1 MDDLIRVAGVLA
13 VSSLFLLGLATL
25 IQIIEQMVRE
35 PRAAGN
41 RR

>member
-1 MDDLIRVAGVLA
+1 MEDLIRVAGVLV

-25 IQIIEQMVRE
+25 IQIVEQLIRD
-35 PRAAGN
+35 PGAAGD

>member
-1 MDDLIRVAGVLA
+1 MDDLIRVAGVLL

-25 IQIIEQMVRE
+25 IQIVEQLVRE
-35 PRAAGN
+35 PGTAGN